1 MSGKSSSEGADVR
14 QGVTIPFGQKF
25 AESDKFSAIFKEG
38 MGLVEA
44 TAAYLD
50 GDGRRDARA
59 LMPPAS
65 LGYATESMR
74 LTTRLMQLASWLLIR
89 RAVNEGEMT
98 SAQALEEKNRVK
110 LKLVPSPELDDDFRE
125 LPSRLQELIQ
135 ASYRLNNRIVKLDRM
150 LAADQG
156 KALDEAGN
164 PLSDQMA
171 RLQQVFAPRA
181 QGGDASKA

>member
-1 MSGKSSSEGADVR
+1 MSGKSTQEGADVG

-38 MGLVEA
+38 MSLVEA

-50 GDGRRDARA
+50 GDGRRDARE

-65 LGYATESMR
+65 LAYATESMR

-98 SAQALEEKNRVK
+98 PAQALEEKNRVK
-110 LKLVPSPELDDDFRE
+110 LKLVPSPDVSADFGQLPARLRE
-125 LPSRLQELIQ
+125 LIE
-135 ASYRLNNRIVKLDRM
+135 ASYRLNNRIFRLDRM
-150 LAADQG
+150 LAEEAG
-156 KALDEAGN
+156 KAEAVN
-164 PLSDQMA
+164 PLGEQFA
-171 RLQQVFAPRA
+171 RLQQVFA
-181 QGGDASKA
+181 GGGSK